1 MRIDEPLGLAFLG
14 DPNSL
19 HMRRWMGY
27 FSDRG
32 HRITL
37 LVPDGQVIVPGL
49 LPAISVER
57 FVPFSRQRERLLGGL
72 ECRRSLSRLLRRV
85 DPDVL
90 HAHYVTGNAW
100 HAWISGFH
108 PYVVTVWGS
117 DILATGHRGTRG
129 RFYARVALRAADMV
143 TGGSEHLVGAA
154 IAAGAR
160 PGRTQYI
167 HFGVDTERFSPGPD
181 PAALRAR
188 LGLSGCRVLLSSR
201 AIAPLY
207 RQSVVVR
214 ALAHLPSDVVA
225 LMTSYHA
232 HPDEVASIQQLAGQ
246 LGVADRLRIV
256 DPLDDSELPEL
267 YRLADVVVSIP
278 ASDGGPVTV
287 AEALAVGRPVVA
299 TDVPSVRE
307 WLAELDPAALV
318 PVDDVAATTA
328 AVEAV
333 LSRGR
338 EERNQR
344 AARGR
349 SAVAA
354 KADWRTNM
362 DRMETLYRELAARR
376 PAST

>member
-1 MRIDEPLGLAFLG
+1 
-14 DPNSL
+14 
-19 HMRRWMGY
+19 
-27 FSDRG
+27 
-32 HRITL
+32 
-37 LVPDGQVIVPGL
+37 
-49 LPAISVER
+49 
-57 FVPFSRQRERLLGGL
+57 
-72 ECRRSLSRLLRRV
+72 
-85 DPDVL
+85 
-90 HAHYVTGNAW
+90 
-100 HAWISGFH
+100 
-108 PYVVTVWGS
+108 
-117 DILATGHRGTRG
+117 
-129 RFYARVALRAADMV
+129 
-143 TGGSEHLVGAA
+143 
-154 IAAGAR
+154 
-160 PGRTQYI
+160 
-167 HFGVDTERFSPGPD
+167 
-181 PAALRAR
+181 
-188 LGLSGCRVLLSSR
+188 
-201 AIAPLY
+201 
-207 RQSVVVR
+207 
-214 ALAHLPSDVVA
+214 
-225 LMTSYHA
+225 MTSYHA

-338 EERNQR
+338 DERNQR

-376 PAST
+376 RAST